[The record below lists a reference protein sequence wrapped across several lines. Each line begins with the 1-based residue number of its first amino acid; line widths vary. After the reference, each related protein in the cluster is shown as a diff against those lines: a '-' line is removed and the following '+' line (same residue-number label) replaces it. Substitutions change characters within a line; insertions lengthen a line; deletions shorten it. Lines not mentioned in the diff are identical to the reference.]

1 MRAITLFAVRAGLM
15 LSVAARLPAQAH
27 EEHAEHA
34 EQLGHVRFATS
45 CSPEAE
51 RRFEQ
56 GVALL
61 HSFWYERASDTFQA
75 VVAADSACA
84 MGYWGQAMSLFHPLW
99 IPPAVDP
106 AAGLAA
112 AERGL
117 TLARTA
123 RERAYGSAVRSYY
136 AAYSTTD
143 HKTRLGAYAL
153 AMQGVSQ
160 RYPDDREAKI
170 FYALALIA
178 LGLANPTDTT
188 FAYQRQADAILEPL
202 FKLEP
207 EHPGLA
213 HYLIHGNDAPQLA
226 RHGLYAARHYA
237 AIAPDVPHAQHMPSH
252 IFTRLGL
259 WDDDIASNTRSAA
272 AGRKFEE
279 ERHLNALWD
288 QTGHA
293 WDYLVYADLQQGR
306 DAAAKQVV
314 DEAVG
319 VTASY
324 PPGSLVN
331 AYALAAIPA
340 RYALERGRWSDA
352 ARLAVRPAPEWPAT
366 EALTHFARAIGTAR
380 AGDTALARAEIAAL
394 SRIESEL
401 SALRGGQVYDWTSQV
416 KIQRLAASAW
426 LERAAGNRAEAV
438 RQATAAADLEDRTL
452 KHPITPGAVLPARE
466 LLGDLLLELG
476 RPEEAATAYA
486 ASLVNQPGR
495 ARSVFGAA
503 RAAELRGDLGTARAR
518 YQEFLTLMQQGDG
531 DRPEVAIARGALSR
545 R

>member
-1 MRAITLFAVRAGLM
+1 MRAITLFAVHAGLM
-15 LSVAARLPAQAH
+15 LSVAVRLPAQAH
-27 EEHAEHA
+27 EEHAEHP
-34 EQLGHVRFATS
+34 ERLGHVGFATS
-45 CSPEAE
+45 CSLEAE

-61 HSFWYERASDTFQA
+61 HSFWYERASDTFKE

-106 AAGLAA
+106 VAGLAA

-117 TLARTA
+117 ALARTA
-123 RERAYGSAVRSYY
+123 RERTYGSAIRSYY

-143 HKTRLGAYAL
+143 HKTRLEAYAQ
-153 AMQGVSQ
+153 AMEGVSA
-160 RYPDDREAKI
+160 RYPADREAKI

-188 FAYQRQADAILEPL
+188 FVYQKRADAILEPL

-226 RHGLYAARHYA
+226 RYGLYAARHYA

-272 AGRKFEE
+272 AGRKFEQ
-279 ERHLNALWD
+279 ERHLNGLWD

-293 WDYLVYADLQQGR
+293 WDYLVYAYLQQGR
-306 DAAAKQVV
+306 DAAAKHVV
-314 DEAVG
+314 DEAAS

-324 PPGSLVN
+324 PPGSLTN

-352 ARLAVRPAPEWPAT
+352 ARLAVRPALEWPAT
-366 EALTHFARAIGTAR
+366 EALTHFARAMGHAR
-380 AGDTALARAEIAAL
+380 TGDTALARAEIAAL
-394 SRIESEL
+394 AAIEREL
-401 SALRGGQVYDWTSQV
+401 SAPRGGQAYDWASQA
-416 KIQRLAASAW
+416 KIQRLAAAAW
-426 LERAAGNRAEAV
+426 LERVAGDRAEAV
-438 RQATAAADLEDRTL
+438 RQAATAADLEDRTL
-452 KHPITPGAVLPARE
+452 KHPVTPGALLPARE

-476 RPEEAATAYA
+476 RPKEAATAYA
-486 ASLVNQPGR
+486 TSLVNQPGR
-495 ARSVFGAA
+495 ARSLFGAA
-503 RAAELRGDLGTARAR
+503 RAAELTGDPATARAR
-518 YQEFLTLMQQGDG
+518 YQEFLALMEKGDG
-531 DRPEVAIARGALSR
+531 DRLEVALARKALSHL
-545 R
+545 